1 MPITIDPE
9 FIQLLPMSTKEEL
22 ETLEKSLL
30 AEGCRDPLIV
40 TSQGTVIDGMTR
52 FVICQ
57 KRGIPFETVVKD
69 FLNRKAARLWILE
82 NQLGRRNLTDAQ
94 RISIADKYLSEGTC
108 APGVKEVAQKA
119 SVSERTVKNFRKA
132 EASPVKELG
141 RMMKDGEVAIRTAA
155 EVASLPRQKQERII
169 IRGASA
175 VKAAAAKVREGK
187 VEPPSADSP
196 YPDSSLVDEAISA
209 VAKLKSILTQLLGDV
224 GNDREGEQCGF
235 HMRNNRQE
243 WPKQLDA
250 MRFVLKHY
258 RPYAVCPYCE
268 GKAKGCDGCKNIGWV
283 GQSTFER
290 SPKDY
295 QERTKASIEK

>member
-1 MPITIDPE
+1 MLVIDPE
-9 FIQLLPMSTKEEL
+9 FMQLLPMSTKEEL

-57 KRGIPFETVVKD
+57 KRGIKFETVVKD
-69 FLNRKAARLWILE
+69 FPNRKAARLWILE

-94 RISIADKYLSEGTC
+94 RISIAENYLREGQLALGPKSIART
-108 APGVKEVAQKA
+108 AE
-119 SVSERTVKNFRKA
+119 VSETTAKRFKRADT
-132 EASPVKELG
+132 SPVKELG
-141 RMMKDGEVAIRTAA
+141 RMMRAGEVSIDAA
-155 EVASLPRQKQERII
+155 AKVAELPKQKQERII
-169 IRGASA
+169 VRGASA

-187 VEPPSADSP
+187 VEPPSIESP
-196 YPDSSLVDEAISA
+196 FPESILVDDALSA
-209 VAKLKSILTQLLGDV
+209 VTKLKNILTQLLGDV
-224 GNDREGEQCGF
+224 GNDREGDQCGF
-235 HMRNNRQE
+235 HMRPHRQE

-268 GKAKGCDGCKNIGWV
+268 GKAKGCRGCNGIGWV
-283 GQSTFER
+283 GQDTFDKA
-290 SPKDY
+290 PKDM
-295 QERTKASIEK
+295 QAKTKGTIQ